1 VRTTRFSNAPLHER
15 VVALDDELSPS
26 ERKVARYLADHPSEI
41 PSSTAADLG
50 LRIGTSDATV
60 VRTVKAL
67 GYSGLPELK
76 RVLLK
81 AMVDRRDPARMLAQ
95 SIEQLGT
102 DAGIAD
108 QVLVAT
114 GNLMQEARH
123 LVDPDTWRTAV
134 DLIDGASEV
143 LAYGIEEAGCVA
155 EYFAIELGR
164 CGVPARSLTQTGL
177 SVTGGLLPL
186 SSNDAVLVVAPL
198 RHFREIDVV
207 IDHARAVGARVLFM
221 SEALGMS
228 VRDRVDVVLQTPQ
241 TNVGPASPVIIAMT
255 LARALTLE
263 IAARHPDRAVATE
276 QLVNELRYKAVGT
289 DLDVDPLPSLP
300 ADAEPPEGAE

>member
-1 VRTTRFSNAPLHER
+1 MKTTRLPNAPLHER
-15 VVALDDELSPS
+15 VVAFDEELSPS
-26 ERKVARYLADHPSEI
+26 ERKVARYLADHPNEI

-81 AMVDRRDPARMLAQ
+81 AMADRRDPARMLAQ

-108 QVLVAT
+108 QVLLAT

-134 DLIDGASEV
+134 DLIDAADEV

-155 EYFAIELGR
+155 EYFAIELRR

-186 SSNDAVLVVAPL
+186 SSNDVVLVVAPL

-241 TNVGPASPVIIAMT
+241 TSFGPASPVIIAMT

-300 ADAEPPEGAE
+300 TDAEPPEGAE